1 MRRIATVALL
11 AAAVA
16 AVVVVLVQP
25 WSKGGDPYDVRAVF
39 DNASAIVTGEDV
51 RIAGAPVGTVTAE
64 NVTSAKQAAITLEI
78 DKSAFVPFHA
88 NASCTI
94 RVQSVIGEKFV
105 DCTPGT
111 SSQSALT
118 RIRRG
123 SGSGQY
129 YLPVTRTRSPVDFD
143 IVQGISRQSQR
154 EQFALI
160 LNELGTG
167 LAARGSDLNEVIR
180 RADPALGNTDRV
192 LKILARENRV
202 LAQLAT
208 DSNTV
213 LKPLAQFK
221 RQLAGFVVHSNTTAV
236 ASAARATDIQR
247 SFHLLPQF
255 LHHLRPLMVDL
266 GHLADQGTPLFNSL
280 SQAAPSINSQYQ
292 NLAAFARATRTSLI
306 ALGQSA
312 VKQQPALLATIP
324 LDRRLER
331 LGRATAPS
339 ATLLARLLASFKNT
353 GGIEDLMSLLINGA
367 GATNGFDADGHY
379 IRTESLFGSCTPY
392 AVKPVFGCS
401 SLFSTTAS
409 AAADVGASAAG
420 AHSGGASAKAHPSAA
435 TQVALRVLH
444 KQKSTGTDSSGTL
457 SGLLQYLIGGK
468 R

>member
-1 MRRIATVALL
+1 MRRLAT
-11 AAAVA
+11 AAVLVVAVA
-16 AVVVVLVQP
+16 AVVVLVAQP
-25 WSKGGDPYDVRAVF
+25 WSKGGDPYAVRAIF
-39 DNASAIVTGEDV
+39 DNASSIVTGEDV
-51 RIAGAPVGTVTAE
+51 RVAGAPVGTVTTE
-64 NVTSAKQAAITLEI
+64 NVTSGKQAAITLEI
-78 DKSAFVPFHA
+78 DSKAFVPFHA

-105 DCTPGT
+105 DCNPGT
-111 SSQSALT
+111 TSRPALT

-123 SGSGQY
+123 PGSGQY
-129 YLPVTRTRSPVDFD
+129 YLPVTRTTSPVDFD
-143 IVQGISRQSQR
+143 IVQDISRQPVR

-192 LKILARENRV
+192 LKILARENHV

-221 RQLAGFVVHSNTTAV
+221 RQLAGFVVHANTTAV
-236 ASAARATDIQR
+236 ASAARATDIQA

-255 LHHLRPLMVDL
+255 LHRLRPLMVDL
-266 GHLADQGTPLFNSL
+266 GQLADQGTPLFNSL

-292 NLAAFARATRTSLI
+292 HLAAFARATRTSLI

-324 LDRRLER
+324 LDRRLAR

-339 ATLLARLLASFKNT
+339 ATLLARLLVSLKKT
-353 GGIEDLMSLLINGA
+353 GGIQDLMGLLINGA

-379 IRTESLFGSCTPY
+379 IRTDSLFGACTPY
-392 AVKPVFGCS
+392 AVTPGFGCS
-401 SLFSTTAS
+401 ANFLAS
-409 AAADVGASAAG
+409 AAADLGAAPVTAQTGSNAT
-420 AHSGGASAKAHPSAA
+420 AHSSAA
-435 TQVALRVLH
+435 TQVARHVVD
-444 KQKSTGTDSSGTL
+444 KTTATNRSGVL
-457 SGLLQYLIGGK
+457 SGLLHYLIG
-468 R
+468 RRR